1 MDLDFITSLT
11 ANGKIIVFDKVV
23 FNGFVLIFK
32 EMESRVEAI
41 WEKMNKG
48 VSNKTAKSFSN
59 KRNVSTVNASSKKA
73 NNVRMFSLSSSFEW
87 DFSCI
92 GG

>member
-1 MDLDFITSLT
+1 
-11 ANGKIIVFDKVV
+11 
-23 FNGFVLIFK
+23 
-32 EMESRVEAI
+32 
-41 WEKMNKG
+41 
-48 VSNKTAKSFSN
+48 
-59 KRNVSTVNASSKKA
+59 VNASSKKA

>member
-1 MDLDFITSLT
+1 MEKLLFLTWWILMDLF
-11 ANGKIIVFDKVV
+11 
-23 FNGFVLIFK
+23 LIFK

-73 NNVRMFSLSSSFEW
+73 NNVRMFSLSLALLNGFLVV
-87 DFSCI
+87 
-92 GG
+92 